1 MRLPETWIETTV
13 RSVVTD
19 LQPGFAQKPGEED
32 EGTTPQIRTHNVT
45 PDGKIS
51 LEGIKHI
58 TASEKELARYSL
70 AVGDVVFNNTNS
82 EEWVGKTAVF
92 DQEGEYVF
100 SNHMT
105 RLRAHRDLVCP
116 EYLAGYLQLLWSMG
130 YAKTRA
136 KRWVSQAGIESDTL
150 ASFKLPL
157 PTLPEQQRIVD
168 VLRQADA
175 VAKAK
180 QSIGDQVD
188 HLIRTAYWEYFGAW
202 YTTDGLVDPVRISD
216 CVADSQYGVSEAMEE
231 RGSHAVLRM
240 NSITTSGWLD
250 LSDLKYASLSKKDI
264 ESTDLQNG
272 DLLFNRTNSKELVGK
287 CAVWR
292 PVAGAFSFASYLVR
306 LRLKPEM
313 LPEYLWA
320 TLNSAYGKYRLLNSA
335 KQAVSMANV
344 SPTDLGRI
352 TVPLPPPELQE
363 KFAEFV
369 RAVEGLRAQML
380 GKLEAFAELQAIVSQ
395 QALIGDMTTKWRT
408 DHSAEIAEAA
418 RTRDALLR
426 ERDAKLTLSANVVAA
441 ATAQANLTVRP
452 ARHWLLGELS
462 EFQRQVLAAFTEYC
476 QQSGLPLL
484 VEDPEEFA
492 RFCDDATVTER
503 LQAFGL
509 SHGNR
514 VRRSLSQLAALGLIA
529 KVTLPKQDPESGERD
544 YLKAFRPLRPDE
556 FTRMADVQAL
566 RKALS
571 AGGDQRHYQFEVH
584 LDYETS
590 ESAGAGGMFQVIS
603 LEDEDGKDFTHLVD
617 QGQHYVSLDELKEDI
632 ASVLKVDAGQIELEA
647 V

>member
-13 RSVVTD
+13 RSVVAD

-136 KRWVSQAGIESDTL
+136 KRWISQAGIESDTL

-157 PTLPEQQRIVD
+157 PTLPEQQHIVD
-168 VLRQADA
+168 VLRHADELHR
-175 VAKAK
+175 AK
-180 QSIGDQVD
+180 QDAIKLCAELNKALFEKHFGIAGATTQWPMEPFGKYTSYSKYGPRFPDQ
-188 HLIRTAYWEYFGAW
+188 AYSETGIHVLR
-202 YTTDGLVDPVRISD
+202 TTDMNDDGTIRWWEAPKLALTEKQIREHALKPGTLVISRSGTIGPFALFD
-216 CVADSQYGVSEAMEE
+216 GQEERCVAGAYLIEFGLAESIDPEYVRALFATPYLQQMLRKAVRSVAQPNINAPNIQAIQIPVPSRDSQEAFSKEIKALRAWTKQLTDSVRNFEE
-231 RGSHAVLRM
+231 LAQA
-240 NSITTSGWLD
+240 ITYEAFSGDLTSGWRE
-250 LSDLKYASLSKKDI
+250 KHNT
-264 ESTDLQNG
+264 E
-272 DLLFNRTNSKELVGK
+272 
-287 CAVWR
+287 
-292 PVAGAFSFASYLVR
+292 
-306 LRLKPEM
+306 
-313 LPEYLWA
+313 
-320 TLNSAYGKYRLLNSA
+320 
-335 KQAVSMANV
+335 
-344 SPTDLGRI
+344 I
-352 TVPLPPPELQE
+352 T
-363 KFAEFV
+363 K
-369 RAVEGLRAQML
+369 
-380 GKLEAFAELQAIVSQ
+380 
-395 QALIGDMTTKWRT
+395 
-408 DHSAEIAEAA
+408 AA
-418 RTRDALLR
+418 HIRDFQLR
-426 ERDAKLTLSANVVAA
+426 ERGARLIPSANAVATVTAQTDLTLH
-441 ATAQANLTVRP
+441 P

-476 QQSGLPLL
+476 QQSGQPLL

-503 LQAFGL
+503 LQVFGL

-529 KVTLPKQDPESGERD
+529 KVTLPKEDPESGERD

-571 AGGDQRHYQFEVH
+571 AGVDQRHYHFEVH

-590 ESAGAGGMFQVIS
+590 ERAGAGGMFQVIS
-603 LEDEDGKDFTHLVD
+603 LEDEDGKDFTRLVD
-617 QGQHYVSLDELKEDI
+617 QGRHYVSLDELKADI
-632 ASVLKVDAGQIELEA
+632 ARALKVGAGQIELED